1 MKEKNVTTVSFNS
14 LSSSNY
20 ASLTL
25 LCLYVLV
32 DFIPR
37 GESIDFNGPQWLYLS
52 IVNLISVAYL
62 FSASRG
68 RTNEISQQ
76 FSHSLS
82 QAPALLY
89 TAFCVLS
96 GLSFFFAFNKNEFIV
111 CYARCVIAFIAFA
124 NIVCLLRQT
133 NKILPFLAQVV
144 SLVLFYNV
152 FSALKIFFNDVG
164 ELGFDTAVLN
174 MKGVTGNKN
183 IFASAI
189 VVKLPFALFC
199 VYAGTSWKRIFNLV
213 ILFLAL
219 YAIALANARSSYIGI
234 LFQLIVFLA
243 YCIYEFLGHQDARK
257 MLQDV
262 SLFLIPIV
270 LAVMLS
276 QITVETQRRNIID
289 GQQSAYGTVTEKLS
303 SIGFTNQASSG
314 RVGIWAVGIDLFKH
328 YPLTGR
334 GYGNWKITSQE
345 FDQLSNDDNSMS
357 VHAHNDFIEAFGES
371 GILGG
376 IAYLLVFIL
385 LPFYSLKNLLSASI
399 PRNEKIILLLSLIGL
414 AGYFTDAFLNFPM
427 ERATMQTYFFL
438 LYAINA
444 VENARLKKMRNQ
456 ETNQVPNRL
465 KFILPLFLFLTLGTI
480 YVTYQTN
487 QSMIVQSALFEDVN
501 ADVVS
506 KKTTEIND
514 QLPSL
519 TNVTMWGLPLSL
531 MKGRYLLN
539 EKRIQEGMDMFENVK
554 KENPYMFY
562 AEFIKGRWY
571 YENASIDKSYYDS
584 AYKYGVMC
592 FENRPRN
599 VAYFGLL
606 AFVCANKKDSGRL
619 FRDFNLIR
627 KYRKDEG
634 MARGWNNYLFALQ
647 ELKYPKEFMLKVAD
661 SAFALFPKDTVT
673 IANRRKLYV
682 DLGMVPPENNAMNP
696 AQQTQETQ
704 QAQLTQPATI
714 TQPQQQQ
721 QPGQPPPITP
731 GGAPA
736 PSPAAYQDSLRF
748 YDFFKR
754 GNEAFTKNDLKTA
767 MELYESARKINP
779 KFSPIIEN
787 IGLVHFLN
795 KEWGAALPYF
805 ERVVNNKWTA
815 DGKAEYYRGICLYN
829 VGKVPEGCQSFLT
842 SEAKGYA
849 DARRLYNINCI
860 NPPGTPAPAAP
871 NQQQ

>member
-1 MKEKNVTTVSFNS
+1 MKEKNATTVSFNS
-14 LSSSNY
+14 LSGSNY

-52 IVNLISVAYL
+52 IINLITVAYL

-76 FSHSLS
+76 FTQSIS
-82 QAPALLY
+82 QAPALMY
-89 TAFCVLS
+89 TAFCILS
-96 GLSFFFAFNKNEFIV
+96 GLSFFFAFNKNEFVV

-124 NIVCLLRQT
+124 NMVCLLRQT
-133 NKILPFLAQVV
+133 NKIVPFLAQVV
-144 SLVLFYNV
+144 SLVLLYNV
-152 FSALKIFFNDVG
+152 LSALKIFFNDVG
-164 ELGFDTAVLN
+164 ELGFDAAVLN

-189 VVKLPFALFC
+189 VVKLPFDLYC
-199 VYAGTSWKRIFNLV
+199 VFAGTSWKRIINLV

-243 YCIYEFLGHQDARK
+243 FCIYEFLRHQDARK

-289 GQQSAYGTVTEKLS
+289 GQQTAYGTVTEKIS
-303 SIGFTNQASSG
+303 SIGFTNQSSSG
-314 RVGIWAVGIDLFKH
+314 RLGIWAVGIDLFKH

-345 FDQLSNDDNSMS
+345 FDQFSNDDNSMS

-444 VENARLKKMRNQ
+444 VENARLKKLRSQ
-456 ETNQVPNRL
+456 ETNQAPNRL
-465 KFILPLFLFLTLGTI
+465 KFILPVFLLLTLGTI

-487 QSMIVQSALFEDVN
+487 QSMIIQSALFEDVN

-506 KKTTEIND
+506 KRTTEIND

-539 EKRIQEGMDMFENVK
+539 EKRIDEGMAMFENVR
-554 KENPYMFY
+554 KENPYMYY

-571 YENASIDKSYYDS
+571 YENGYYDS
-584 AYKYGVMC
+584 AYKYGVLC
-592 FENRPRN
+592 FEKRPRN

-606 AFVCANKKDSGRL
+606 AFVCANKNDSGRL
-619 FRDFNLIR
+619 FRNFNLIR
-627 KYRKDEG
+627 KYRNDEG
-634 MARGWNNYLFALQ
+634 MARGWNNYLYALQ
-647 ELKYPKEFMLKVAD
+647 QMKYPTRFMSRVAD
-661 SAFALFPKDTVT
+661 SALALFPKDSVTVK
-673 IANRRKLYV
+673 NSLKLHK
-682 DLGMVPPENNAMNP
+682 DLGDVPPDNIAQNP
-696 AQQTQETQ
+696 AL
-704 QAQLTQPATI
+704 QAPVAQPGILT
-714 TQPQQQQ
+714 QQ
-721 QPGQPPPITP
+721 QPGAPPPPGTP
-731 GGAPA
+731 GAQPA
-736 PSPAAYQDSLRF
+736 PTPAAYQDSLRF

-842 SEAKGYA
+842 SEAKGYS
-849 DARRLYNINCI
+849 DARRLYNLNCV
-860 NPPGTPAPAAP
+860 NPPGTPPPDAP
-871 NQQQ
+871 NQQE